1 MKSMTKKEE
10 QTAITNLRKDLI
22 ASYINKGMSEEEA
35 EEQAGFVLT
44 WNIGP
49 KSTAAI
55 NEEVFVGNNP
65 MADNGFDGLDGV
77 TPLLLLM
84 RLTQRTT
91 DYGYIICNVTIY
103 PTTISIHVS
112 RAANVQ
118 IEDVLKNI
126 TEQTGI
132 DYDWI

>member
-1 MKSMTKKEE
+1 MVFSM
-10 QTAITNLRKDLI
+10 
-22 ASYINKGMSEEEA
+22 
-35 EEQAGFVLT
+35 
-44 WNIGP
+44 
-49 KSTAAI
+49 
-55 NEEVFVGNNP
+55 NEDIFVGNNP

-84 RLTQRTT
+84 RLTQSTT

>member
-1 MKSMTKKEE
+1 MVFSMDED
-10 QTAITNLRKDLI
+10 I
-22 ASYINKGMSEEEA
+22 
-35 EEQAGFVLT
+35 
-44 WNIGP
+44 
-49 KSTAAI
+49 
-55 NEEVFVGNNP
+55 FVGNNP

-118 IEDVLKNI
+118 VDDVLKNI

-132 DYDWI
+132 NYDWI

>member
-1 MKSMTKKEE
+1 MTKIGEP
-10 QTAITNLRKDLI
+10 TAIANLRKDLI
-22 ASYINKGMSEEEA
+22 ESYINKGMSQEEA
-35 EEQAGFVLT
+35 EEQAGFV
-44 WNIGP
+44 IGP
-49 KSTAAI
+49 SAHM
-55 NEEVFVGNNP
+55 EEEIFVGNNP

-118 IEDVLKNI
+118 IDDVLKNI

>member
-1 MKSMTKKEE
+1 MKSMTKKDER
-10 QTAITNLRKDLI
+10 TAIAKLRKDLI
-22 ASYINKGMSEEEA
+22 ESYINKGMDLEEA

-49 KSTAAI
+49 SAPMK
-55 NEEVFVGNNP
+55 EEIFVGNNP

-112 RAANVQ
+112 REKNVQ
-118 IEDVLKNI
+118 IDDVLKNI

>member
-1 MKSMTKKEE
+1 MMTKKDV
-10 QTAITNLRKDLI
+10 QTATANMRKDLI
-22 ASYINKGMSEEEA
+22 ASYIKKGMSQEEA
-35 EEQAGFVLT
+35 EEQAGFVIT

-49 KSTAAI
+49 STPM
-55 NEEVFVGNNP
+55 EEDIFVGNNP

-91 DYGYIICNVTIY
+91 NYGYVICNITIY
-103 PTTISIHVS
+103 PTTISIHVG
-112 RAANVQ
+112 REANVQ